1 MDPQLPREIDPIPLT
16 DLNIAEHYNTLG
28 QQLYEQ
34 GNYTA
39 AVNAYGEA
47 LKLEPGSAEIY
58 NNLGLAL
65 EGFAT
70 PVEAIVAYKMAL
82 QIDPQLAPAQ
92 QNLQRLLTENPQ
104 LDDSPEAELSEDM
117 PLDEELSGSPLDEET
132 LEQDESSTTSRVE
145 DVLRSSQTDSIAPK
159 KSVSNNFRSPS
170 RDPNLVVAGL
180 FLSAVV
186 AMGTGAFLISIDNG
200 AGGGVFSAGGTM
212 MGACVTMITS
222 GRSRKES
229 D

>member
-1 MDPQLPREIDPIPLT
+1 
-16 DLNIAEHYNTLG
+16 
-28 QQLYEQ
+28 
-34 GNYTA
+34 
-39 AVNAYGEA
+39 
-47 LKLEPGSAEIY
+47 
-58 NNLGLAL
+58 
-65 EGFAT
+65 
-70 PVEAIVAYKMAL
+70 MAL
-82 QIDPQLAPAQ
+82 QIDPHLEPAQ

-104 LDDSPEAELSEDM
+104 LEEGRQAEDSEKM
-117 PLDEELSGSPLDEET
+117 FLDQERFASPPDEET
-132 LEQDESSTTSRVE
+132 SEQDESSTTSRVE

-159 KSVSNNFRSPS
+159 KSVSNKLPSSS